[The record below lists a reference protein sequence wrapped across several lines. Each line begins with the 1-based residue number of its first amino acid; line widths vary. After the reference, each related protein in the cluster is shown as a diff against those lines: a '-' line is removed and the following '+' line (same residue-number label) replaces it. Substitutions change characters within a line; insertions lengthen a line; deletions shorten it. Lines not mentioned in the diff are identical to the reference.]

1 MQGYYR
7 RAEAYKAI
15 AEKVSVQGLNAR
27 RFYVS
32 AVKDLMACYQRMW
45 QSNDFTCR
53 LNRYF
58 EAIVIALN
66 NSQFLKCFG
75 ILKIFLHY

>member
-1 MQGYYR
+1 MQGYFR

-15 AEKVSVQGLNAR
+15 AEKVSVQGLSAR

-45 QSNDFTCR
+45 QPNEFTSR

-58 EAIVIALN
+58 DAIIIALN
-66 NSQFLKCFG
+66 NSQLLKNFQ
-75 ILKIFLHY
+75 